1 MADDVQPPAEPAPAT
16 RPSAIRS
23 SATRRRRLSPVLTVI
38 LVTQLVV
45 ALVTATTVW
54 AVVRQLDADLKPG
67 LEIPHSDEDKPE
79 ADGPKEP
86 LNILVM
92 GTDDRS
98 CEGCAIDG
106 EAGGGGSDTT
116 MLLHVSADRK
126 EAYGVSLPRDAMV
139 DRPDCLDEDGRT
151 VPGAEAVMFNTAFAR
166 GGPLCTIQM
175 VEELTGVFID
185 HFIVVDFRGFEDM
198 VDAVDGVQVCIPQ
211 EVNDPEHNIFLPAGT
226 QELDGRQSRDY
237 VRERYTL
244 SVTGDIGRMKRQQAF
259 VASMINKVMSANT
272 LSRPNRV
279 RNFLR
284 AVVGSIQ
291 VDDDLDTVKDLAD
304 LAMQFRETDLGEIR
318 FITVPIEEYPLDA
331 NRLQWTADADRLWKR
346 IAADAPLGRNFGG
359 GSISAAK
366 PPTSQSPTPTAG
378 ATASP
383 EQEREQAEARAAGL
397 CG

>member
-1 MADDVQPPAEPAPAT
+1 
-16 RPSAIRS
+16 
-23 SATRRRRLSPVLTVI
+23 VLTVI